1 MPYNKYEVQHGII
14 TIQWTTL
21 IFDKISSYLK
31 ITNDPRQAL
40 EPWYSLLS
48 DLYDRSPK
56 EYDGYI
62 KNVSHEFTDSVQTT
76 RIECYIIESKS
87 SITTNI
93 VKEKAILNA
102 VTSYIERFPFM
113 NLQEISI
120 VFE

>member
-1 MPYNKYEVQHGII
+1 MAYNKYEVQHGIL

-21 IFDKISSYLK
+21 TFDQLSDILK
-31 ITNDPRQAL
+31 ITKDPRQAL

-62 KNVSHEFTDSVQTT
+62 KNVSHVFTDSIQTT
-76 RIECYIIESKS
+76 TIECYIIECKT
-87 SITTNI
+87 SIRSNI

-113 NLQEISI
+113 NPKEISI
-120 VFE
+120 MFE

>member
-21 IFDKISSYLK
+21 RFNEILSYLK

-62 KNVSHEFTDSVQTT
+62 KNVSHIFTDSVQTT